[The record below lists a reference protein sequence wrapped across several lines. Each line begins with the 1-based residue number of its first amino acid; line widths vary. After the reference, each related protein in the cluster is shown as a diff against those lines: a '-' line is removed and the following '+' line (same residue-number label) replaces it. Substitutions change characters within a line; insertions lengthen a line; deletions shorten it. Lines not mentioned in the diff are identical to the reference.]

1 MRGVQGHFLA
11 RVNCESCQIT
21 ALVTVICRHKLQP
34 VDGELEVTDE
44 MFAEAAAIDE
54 RQGTGMSS
62 DKFEDLKAAIDGKPN
77 SGDWK
82 QLDDL
87 GRIAVSDFRI
97 PRHLSGSLM
106 EGRAMDKA
114 FLRNIFSDPRWRQIG
129 RRLWYGED
137 NNDGKKYGA
146 VAATW
151 NPQFGNY
158 ALNCGEMN
166 RTIQAKHRNK
176 IDEAF
181 VVAAMK
187 DGVGL
192 LEYRGA
198 VEAEKLQ
205 AMLTDKPVRDG

>member
-1 MRGVQGHFLA
+1 M
-11 RVNCESCQIT
+11 
-21 ALVTVICRHKLQP
+21 
-34 VDGELEVTDE
+34 VDKAILKNIFTDP
-44 MFAEAAAIDE
+44 
-54 RQGTGMSS
+54 Q
-62 DKFEDLKAAIDGKPN
+62 
-77 SGDWK
+77 WK
-82 QLDDL
+82 Q
-87 GRIAVSDFRI
+87 IS
-97 PRHLSGSLM
+97 
-106 EGRAMDKA
+106 
-114 FLRNIFSDPRWRQIG
+114 
-129 RRLWYGED
+129 RRLWYAEI
-137 NNDGKKYGA
+137 DGKKYGA

-187 DGVGL
+187 NGAGL

-205 AMLTDKPVRDG
+205 ATLADKPVRDGQFGKF